1 MQNHKLVLPEHLNH
15 YGFLFGGYM
24 LMWKD
29 EVAWIAASL
38 DHPGFRFVTVAMD
51 EVEFRK
57 SVRLGTILQFEV
69 TPERKGRTSVTYSV
83 EVTKE
88 DLESGQ
94 KEVVFTTG
102 VTLVRVDPDGNK
114 LALDAPA

>member
-24 LMWKD
+24 LMWTD

-38 DHPGFRFVTVAMD
+38 DHPGYRFVTVAMD

-69 TPERKGRTSVTYSV
+69 SAVSQGRTSVVYKV

-88 DLESGQ
+88 TIEDGSR
-94 KEVVFTTG
+94 EVVFTTG
-102 VTLVRVDPDGNK
+102 VTLVRVDQEGNK
-114 LALDAPA
+114 LALDAPV